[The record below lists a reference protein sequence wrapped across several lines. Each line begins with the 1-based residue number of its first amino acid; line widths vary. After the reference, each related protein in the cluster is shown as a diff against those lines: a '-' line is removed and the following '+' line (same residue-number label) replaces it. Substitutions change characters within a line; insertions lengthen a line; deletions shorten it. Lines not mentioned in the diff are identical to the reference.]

1 MKVLDKKSWDFVCSQ
16 VGMDGDF
23 TYDVYIS
30 GSVAGFQ
37 YTYADDKMVCIYM
50 ADDKIP
56 MIHIGLLYV
65 KEKHRNKGLA
75 TNFINKLKEQSPCI
89 SLSIQKEGHQEMRD
103 LVEKLGFKKTR
114 FVIAGQDLSQPDCD
128 YYEFVASPR

>member
-23 TYDVYIS
+23 TYDDYIS
-30 GSVAGFQ
+30 GSIAGFQ
-37 YTYADDKMVCIYM
+37 YTYVDDKMVCIYM
-50 ADDKIP
+50 AGDKIP

-65 KEKHRNKGLA
+65 KEKHRKKGLA
-75 TNFINKLKEQSPCI
+75 TNFINKLKEQAPCV

-103 LVEKLGFKKTR
+103 LVEKLGFEKTR

>member
-1 MKVLDKKSWDFVCSQ
+1 MKVLDRKSWDFVCSQ

-30 GSVAGFQ
+30 GSIAGFQ
-37 YTYADDKMVCIYM
+37 YTYSDDKMVCIYM

-56 MIHIGLLYV
+56 MVHIGLLYV
-65 KEKHRNKGLA
+65 KEKHRKKGLA

-89 SLSIQKEGHQEMRD
+89 SLTIQKEGHQEMVK
-103 LVEKLGFKKTR
+103 LVEKLGFVKTR
-114 FVIAGQDLSQPDCD
+114 FIIAGQDLSQPDCD
-128 YYEFVASPR
+128 YYEFVASSR

>member
-1 MKVLDKKSWDFVCSQ
+1 MKVLDRKSWDFVCSQ

-37 YTYADDKMVCIYM
+37 YTYVDDKMVCIYM
-50 ADDKIP
+50 ADDNIP

-65 KEKHRNKGLA
+65 KEKHRKKGLA
-75 TNFINKLKEQSPCI
+75 TNFINKLIVSFFLVPRARETFAFVKF
-89 SLSIQKEGHQEMRD
+89 LS
-103 LVEKLGFKKTR
+103 
-114 FVIAGQDLSQPDCD
+114 
-128 YYEFVASPR
+128 

>member
-1 MKVLDKKSWDFVCSQ
+1 MKVLDRKSWDFVCSQ

-37 YTYADDKMVCIYM
+37 YTYVDDKMVCIYM
-50 ADDKIP
+50 ADDNIP
-56 MIHIGLLYV
+56 IIHIGLLYV
-65 KEKHRNKGLA
+65 KEKHRKKGLA
-75 TNFINKLKEQSPCI
+75 TNFINKLKEQSPCV
-89 SLSIQKEGHQEMRD
+89 SLAIQKEGHQEMRD

>member
-1 MKVLDKKSWDFVCSQ
+1 MKVLDKKSWDFVCGQ

-30 GSVAGFQ
+30 GSIAGFQ
-37 YTYADDKMVCIYM
+37 YTYSDDKMVCIYM

-65 KEKHRNKGLA
+65 KEKHRKKGLA
-75 TNFINKLKEQSPCI
+75 TSFINKLKEQSPCI
-89 SLSIQKEGHQEMRD
+89 SLTIQKEGHQEMRD
-103 LVEKLGFKKTR
+103 LVEKLGFEKTR

-128 YYEFVASPR
+128 YYEFIASSR

>member
-1 MKVLDKKSWDFVCSQ
+1 MKVLDRKSWDFVCSQ
-16 VGMDGDF
+16 VDIDGDF

-30 GSVAGFQ
+30 GSIAGFQ
-37 YTYADDKMVCIYM
+37 YTYADDKMVCIYL
-50 ADDKIP
+50 ADDRMP

-65 KEKHRNKGLA
+65 KEKHRKKGLA

-89 SLSIQKEGHQEMRD
+89 SLTIQKEGHQEMRD
-103 LVEKLGFKKTR
+103 LVEKLGFEKTR

-128 YYEFVASPR
+128 YYEFVASSR

>member
-1 MKVLDKKSWDFVCSQ
+1 MKVLDKKSWDFVCSK

-30 GSVAGFQ
+30 GSIAGFT
-37 YTYADDKMVCIYM
+37 YTYSDDKMVCIYM
-50 ADDKIP
+50 ADEKIP

-65 KEKHRNKGLA
+65 KEKHRKKGLA
-75 TNFINKLKEQSPCI
+75 TNFINKLKEQSQCI
-89 SLSIQKEGHQEMRD
+89 SLAIQKEGHQEMRD
-103 LVEKLGFKKTR
+103 LVEKLGFKKTK
-114 FVIAGQDLSQPDCD
+114 FVVAGVDCTQEDCD

>member
-1 MKVLDKKSWDFVCSQ
+1 MKVLDRKSWDFICSQ

-37 YTYADDKMVCIYM
+37 YTYVDDKMVCIYM
-50 ADDKIP
+50 ADDNIP
-56 MIHIGLLYV
+56 IIHIGLLYV
-65 KEKHRNKGLA
+65 KEKHRKKGLA
-75 TNFINKLKEQSPCI
+75 TNFINKLKEQSPCV
-89 SLSIQKEGHQEMRD
+89 SLAIQKEGHQEMRD

>member
-1 MKVLDKKSWDFVCSQ
+1 MKVLDRKSWDFVCSQ

-30 GSVAGFQ
+30 GSIAGFQ

-50 ADDKIP
+50 ADDKMP

-65 KEKHRNKGLA
+65 KEKHRKKGLA
-75 TNFINKLKEQSPCI
+75 TNFINKLKEQAPAV
-89 SLSIQKEGHQEMRD
+89 SLTIQKEGHQEMRD

>member
-1 MKVLDKKSWDFVCSQ
+1 MKVLDRKSWDFVCSQ

-30 GSVAGFQ
+30 GSIAGFQ
-37 YTYADDKMVCIYM
+37 YTYSDDKMVCIYM

-56 MIHIGLLYV
+56 MVHIGLLYV
-65 KEKHRNKGLA
+65 KEKHRKKGLA

-89 SLSIQKEGHQEMRD
+89 SLTIQKEGHQEMRE
-103 LVEKLGFKKTR
+103 LVEKLGFEKTR

-128 YYEFVASPR
+128 YYEFERS

>member
-1 MKVLDKKSWDFVCSQ
+1 MKVLDRKSWDFLCSQ

-30 GSVAGFQ
+30 GSIAGFN

-65 KEKHRNKGLA
+65 KEKHRKKGLA
-75 TNFINKLKEQSPCI
+75 TNFINKLKEQSPCV
-89 SLSIQKEGHQEMRD
+89 SSAIQKEGHQEMRD

>member
-1 MKVLDKKSWDFVCSQ
+1 
-16 VGMDGDF
+16 MDGDF

-37 YTYADDKMVCIYM
+37 YTYVDDKMVCIYM

-56 MIHIGLLYV
+56 IIHIGLLYV
-65 KEKHRNKGLA
+65 KEKHRKKGLA

>member
-1 MKVLDKKSWDFVCSQ
+1 MKVLDRKSWDFVCSQ

-30 GSVAGFQ
+30 GSIAGFQ
-37 YTYADDKMVCIYM
+37 YTYVDDKMVCIYM
-50 ADDKIP
+50 AGDKIP

-65 KEKHRNKGLA
+65 KEKHRKKGLA
-75 TNFINKLKEQSPCI
+75 TNFINKLKEQAPCV
-89 SLSIQKEGHQEMRD
+89 SLTIQKEGHQEMRD
-103 LVEKLGFKKTR
+103 LVEKLGFEKTR

-128 YYEFVASPR
+128 YYEFVANPR